1 MSLQALSNQIQ
12 TNPLSYTIIGEI
24 LKQERSQL
32 FRKVGSD
39 RTRENYFKLKE
50 ETFILDTR
58 EKLKVFCLFV
68 VFVFVCLF
76 FWGAEGELLF
86 VFVFKEGVE
95 VLEQAAQRLCG
106 CTVPE
111 GVQGQAGWGHG
122 QPDLVLDLMVGKSAQ
137 SREAGTR

>member
-68 VFVFVCLF
+68 VFGFVCLF
-76 FWGAEGELLF
+76 FWGGEFFLLRLF
-86 VFVFKEGVE
+86 YSLSLVFIFIFYLYSDKPRIKIFFLDPHLG
-95 VLEQAAQRLCG
+95 LYRILCYTI
-106 CTVPE
+106 CF
-111 GVQGQAGWGHG
+111 
-122 QPDLVLDLMVGKSAQ
+122 LVCSLV
-137 SREAGTR
+137 